1 MAKEGKNLVIIPE
14 GTNTSNVAT
23 SLCAIDTKA
32 SPYQAATGSTI
43 QAMPTLYYQIT
54 IINKT

>member
-23 SLCAIDTKA
+23 WLCSIDTNA
-32 SPYQAATGSTI
+32 SPYQAATVTQYRYANLI
-43 QAMPTLYYQIT
+43 FPYHNQQ
-54 IINKT
+54 